1 MEDIEK
7 IVMEVDRTMLIEGM
21 PLTNEY
27 KDRIRK
33 CLAEPAEAE
42 SMISN
47 LLIKHTVS
55 ND

>member
-1 MEDIEK
+1 MED
-7 IVMEVDRTMLIEGM
+7 DRTMLIEDM
-21 PLTNEY
+21 PLTNED

-33 CLAEPAEAE
+33 CLAEPTEAE

>member
-1 MEDIEK
+1 
-7 IVMEVDRTMLIEGM
+7 MEVDRTMLIEGM
-21 PLTNEY
+21 PLTNED

-33 CLAEPAEAE
+33 SLAEPAEAE